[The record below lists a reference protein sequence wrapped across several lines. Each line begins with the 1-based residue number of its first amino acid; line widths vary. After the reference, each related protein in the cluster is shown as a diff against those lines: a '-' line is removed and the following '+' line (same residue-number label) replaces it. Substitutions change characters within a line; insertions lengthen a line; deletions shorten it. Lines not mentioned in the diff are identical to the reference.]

1 MAQCPHCKTTYEQG
15 QRYCSVCGSF
25 LMHPEDGDHFCPECG
40 IRISPKQEF
49 CHECDAPVKGPAA
62 ASKAA
67 EPEAP
72 AGAPAA
78 APQGMS
84 AGVKGLLIAAG
95 VVILL
100 LVIILMNRTS
110 APPPPA
116 PPAIPKAAAPA
127 PQPAVPAPTPAV
139 PAPAPVVAPPAAPAT
154 PPAPPAAAP
163 ATTPELRGELL
174 NVLSGMREGH
184 LRKDIVLYMSTYSLT
199 FPGLDD
205 KRRNTLNNW
214 ENFDYTNLV
223 FTLDEIQPIDADN
236 VVGRATWYIDTRN
249 RRNQELSSAKQ
260 SYEIRFAKEQG
271 KWRIRSLKEMEE

>member
-1 MAQCPHCKTTYEQG
+1 MAQCPHCKIPYEQG

-25 LMHPEDGDHFCPECG
+25 LMHPEGGDHFCPECG

-49 CHECDAPVKGPAA
+49 CHECDAPVKGPGAA
-62 ASKAA
+62 PKSA

-72 AGAPAA
+72 FGAAPAGPAA

-95 VVILL
+95 VAIVL
-100 LVIILMNRTS
+100 LVFILMSRTS
-110 APPPPA
+110 TPPPPV
-116 PPAIPKAAAPA
+116 PPAVPKAAAPA
-127 PQPAVPAPTPAV
+127 PKPAAPAPTPAA
-139 PAPAPVVAPPAAPAT
+139 PAPAPAVAPAAPS
-154 PPAPPAAAP
+154 APPAAAP
-163 ATTPELRGELL
+163 SATPELRGELL

-205 KRRNTLNNW
+205 KRRNTLNAW
-214 ENFDYTNLV
+214 ENFNYTNLV
-223 FTLDEIQPIDADN
+223 FTLDDIQPIDADN

>member
-110 APPPPA
+110 APPPPPV
-116 PPAIPKAAAPA
+116 PPAVPKAAAPA
-127 PQPAVPAPTPAV
+127 PTPAA
-139 PAPAPVVAPPAAPAT
+139 PAPAPAVAPAAPS
-154 PPAPPAAAP
+154 PSPAAAP
-163 ATTPELRGELL
+163 TATPELRGELL
-174 NVLSGMREGH
+174 NVLSGMRDGH

-205 KRRNTLNNW
+205 KRRNTLNAW

-260 SYEIRFAKEQG
+260 SYEIRLAKEQG

>member
-1 MAQCPHCKTTYEQG
+1 MAQCPHCKNTYEQG

-49 CHECDAPVKGPAA
+49 CHECDTPVKGPGAA
-62 ASKAA
+62 PKPA

-72 AGAPAA
+72 AGPAA

-95 VVILL
+95 VVVVIVL
-100 LVIILMNRTS
+100 LVFIFMSRTS
-110 APPPPA
+110 TPPPPA
-116 PPAIPKAAAPA
+116 PPAVPKAAAPA
-127 PQPAVPAPTPAV
+127 PKPAVPAPTQAAPAPAA
-139 PAPAPVVAPPAAPAT
+139 PAPAPTA
-154 PPAPPAAAP
+154 
-163 ATTPELRGELL
+163 TPELRVELL

-205 KRRNTLNNW
+205 KRRNTLNAW

-223 FTLDEIQPIDADN
+223 FTLDNIQPIDADN